1 MHPAAPSDLISALSV
16 GGGFALA
23 ALLLAILLDRRRFF
37 DRVLF
42 TACAMLPVALYAHW
56 RITQTLPAFDFA
68 FEPLWARFFLAF
80 EMLSIGYTLGAAIIM
95 TRCSAERVRAQADAA
110 EARLA
115 AADAWPAVDIFICTY
130 NEKLSVLE
138 KAILSALAVDYP
150 KDRVTVWVLDDTRRT
165 WLREYCE
172 EVGARYVTR
181 PDNKGAKAGNLNNG
195 YRVTGKETAAPLIM
209 VLDADFCPQRQML
222 KRMVGLFLD
231 PKVGVVQTPQ
241 FYFNPDPIQH
251 NLGITGSWV
260 DDQRVFFDLFQ
271 PAKDAWGCA
280 FCVGTGFMVRR
291 DLLDMMGGFPEGAV
305 SEDIYLT
312 YSLMRRGWQ
321 TRWLNER
328 LSIGLSAEDLAEYAT
343 QRARWCLGT
352 VQVALLPDGPFAGR
366 GYTLLQR
373 AHYMHGMLHWLSK
386 PFLLLLLLGPAIYW
400 LFGVPA
406 FQADHVDFVAYGVP
420 ALACFWIH
428 GAWISGG
435 RALPIFTEVSH
446 AVAALPVTVSLF
458 SAMLRPF
465 GRPFKVTAKGRARN
479 QMGFNRG
486 FALGFGFIVFA
497 NLAGIGWSILAP
509 DQPAEIAAEDVMNI
523 VWASIAIVLALVC
536 MLVSCELPRPRG
548 EERFDVNWRL
558 PGLVVEDC
566 SVSGAKL
573 FYDDPARVPPVGARV
588 VLHLPE
594 VGDAEGEV
602 VRRAG
607 PGRVGIVWQLAP
619 DARRRLIALLFSLAP
634 DNVARAGDLRLAMRG
649 LWARLRDPDWR
660 RGLAGNR

>member
-1 MHPAAPSDLISALSV
+1 MGAAAPADLLSALSL

-23 ALLLAILLDRRRFF
+23 CLLLALMLDRGRPF

-42 TACAMLPVALYAHW
+42 TTCAMTPVAIYAHW
-56 RITQTLPAFDFA
+56 RITQTLPAFDMD
-68 FEPLWARFFLAF
+68 FEPIWARFFLTF
-80 EMLSIGYTLGAAIIM
+80 EMLSIAYTLGAALIM
-95 TRCSAERVRAQADAA
+95 TRCSAARVRAQADSA
-110 EARLA
+110 EAELA
-115 AADAWPAVDIFICTY
+115 ATGAWPAVDIFICTY
-130 NEKLSVLE
+130 NEKLEVLE

-150 KDRVTVWVLDDTRRT
+150 KDRVTVWVLDDTRRA

-172 EVGARYVTR
+172 EVGARYLTR

-195 YRVTGKETAAPLIM
+195 YRATGGPAAAPLIM

-231 PKVGVVQTPQ
+231 PVVGVVQTPQ

-251 NLGITGSWV
+251 NLGITAAWV
-260 DDQRVFFDLFQ
+260 DDQRIFFDLFQ

-291 DLLDMMGGFPEGAV
+291 DLLDMLGGFPEGAV

-312 YSLMRRGWQ
+312 YSLLRRGWQ

-366 GYTLLQR
+366 GYTLGQR
-373 AHYMHGMLHWLSK
+373 LHYLHGLLHWLSK
-386 PFLLLLLLGPAIYW
+386 PFLLLLLIGPAIYW
-400 LFGVPA
+400 VFGIPA
-406 FQADHVDFVAYGVP
+406 FQADHVDFITYGLP
-420 ALACFWIH
+420 ALACFWVY

-435 RALPIFTEVSH
+435 RALPLFTEVSH
-446 AVAALPVTVSLF
+446 AVAALPVTLSLL
-458 SAMLRPF
+458 SAMIRPF
-465 GRPFKVTAKGRARN
+465 GRPFKVTAKGRARGE
-479 QMGFNRG
+479 MGYNRG
-486 FALGFGFIVFA
+486 FALGFGAILFA
-497 NLAGIGWSILAP
+497 NLAGIGWSLLAP
-509 DQPAEIAAEDVMNI
+509 SAPTEIAAEDVMNI

-548 EERFDVNWRL
+548 EERFAVGW
-558 PGLVVEDC
+558 PSVGLVVEDC

-573 FYDDPARVPPVGARV
+573 RLSEGVPPPAPGERV
-588 VLHLPE
+588 WVLLPE
-594 VGDAEGEV
+594 VGRVEAEV

-607 PGRVGIVWQLAP
+607 PDVVGVRWRLSP
-619 DARRRLIALLFSLAP
+619 VERRRLITALFSLAP
-634 DNVARAGDLRLAMRG
+634 DNVARAGRLGVALRNMLERI
-649 LWARLRDPDWR
+649 RRPDR
-660 RGLAGNR
+660 APGRSGA